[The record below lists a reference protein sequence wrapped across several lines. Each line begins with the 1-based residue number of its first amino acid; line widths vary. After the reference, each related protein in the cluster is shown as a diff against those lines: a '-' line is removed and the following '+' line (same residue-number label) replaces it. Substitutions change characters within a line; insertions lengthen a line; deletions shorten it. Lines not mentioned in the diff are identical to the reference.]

1 MLTRDPRKQKNS
13 CTLILTE
20 AGMRALLRHFPPDG
34 ERSIAP
40 ALPAIVRFG
49 MLVPVAAW
57 NSLDEDVKRAFWRD
71 CVQSNPVGYQPP
83 KQTAAVLNSVPDDLG
98 RTATM
103 PDHLKRLRQPSLIG
117 TEGGQNQVAFYQ
129 DFSKA

>member
-1 MLTRDPRKQKNS
+1 MHTNR
-13 CTLILTE
+13 IG
-20 AGMRALLRHFPPDG
+20 AVV
-34 ERSIAP
+34 
-40 ALPAIVRFG
+40 AIMFFG

-83 KQTAAVLNSVPDDLG
+83 KQPAAVLNCVPDDLG
-98 RTATM
+98 RTAAI
-103 PDHLKRLRQPSLIG
+103 RQPSFIG
-117 TEGGQNQVAFYQ
+117 TEGRQNQVAFYQ